1 MLWAN
6 DMQAVGTRLYS
17 NAGADLNLLASDD
30 KGVTW
35 RALLGRLEAGVC
47 THQAFHVMGSKVLVG
62 GECPLDDA
70 FIRAYTLS
78 ADGKTVTP
86 AATPL
91 SLPELDNRNV
101 QFITSVA
108 NGNNPLRV
116 FIGVEGGLLRS
127 DDGGQAFKFVI
138 KKVQADNS
146 YPYITAFLSL
156 ANQPN
161 RVVVAGF
168 DKATGKPYL
177 AWSDNA
183 GDSWT
188 DISSLC
194 RVTSARPTAR
204 RRHR

>member
-1 MLWAN
+1 M
-6 DMQAVGTRLYS
+6 
-17 NAGADLNLLASDD
+17 
-30 KGVTW
+30 
-35 RALLGRLEAGVC
+35 
-47 THQAFHVMGSKVLVG
+47 
-62 GECPLDDA
+62 
-70 FIRAYTLS
+70 
-78 ADGKTVTP
+78 
-86 AATPL
+86 
-91 SLPELDNRNV
+91 PELDNRNV

-188 DISSLC
+188 DISSLLPGYQ
-194 RVTSARPTAR
+194 RAANSEATAQVTGLAEDAQGRILLTVNEDLGSNGRLMLLTLGSR
-204 RRHR
+204 